1 MAERSDQRT
10 RERSSVDTED
20 LEELLDTGPGVDD
33 AGVTSRRDE
42 PTQEVETGSSSGLGG
57 RLRSIVG
64 RSVSRP
70 LGSVRSRLGQLFSV
84 RTFGTALVASIV
96 AAIGF
101 GFVIP
106 FVDTLGALAGIFAV
120 GLGFGLVGERRQ
132 YLEVGLAGAATA
144 ALGAVTEFLVVALAG
159 RGDLVV
165 LFGVGSGLLAALI
178 GHYVGRDLRD
188 GLTRKV

>member
-20 LEELLDTGPGVDD
+20 LEDLLDSGLDDD
-33 AGVTSRRDE
+33 AGVASRRDE
-42 PTQEVETGSSSGLGG
+42 PTREDEAGPSSGLRG

-70 LGSVRSRLGQLFSV
+70 LASVRSRLGQLFSV

-96 AAIGF
+96 AAIGI

-132 YLEVGLAGAATA
+132 YLEVGLAGGATA

-165 LFGVGSGLLAALI
+165 LFGVGSGLLAAVI

-188 GLTRKV
+188 GLTRDV